1 MDNEKPGY
9 YAILPAN
16 VRYDNDL
23 RANEKILYAEITA
36 LSSKYG
42 ECWAS
47 NNYFARLYG
56 VTPQAISLW
65 VNRLKE
71 RGYITVEYI
80 RKDKLIQRR
89 IIKLVG
95 VSINVDRVSTN
106 VVGGYQQM
114 FKGNNINNNNIKRI
128 IPSNN
133 FSQKDLDNLYEN

>member
-16 VRYDNDL
+16 VRYDNNL
-23 RANEKILYAEITA
+23 RASEKILYAEITA

-47 NNYFARLYG
+47 NNYFARLYD

-71 RGYITVEYI
+71 RGYITIEYI

-89 IIKLVG
+89 IIKLMG

>member
-1 MDNEKPGY
+1 MEEKPNY

-16 VRYDNDL
+16 VRYDNNL

-71 RGYITVEYI
+71 RGYITIEYI

>member
-47 NNYFARLYG
+47 NNYFARLYD

-71 RGYITVEYI
+71 RGYITVDYI

-133 FSQKDLDNLYEN
+133 FSQDDLDNLYEN

>member
-47 NNYFARLYG
+47 NNYFARLYD

>member
-1 MDNEKPGY
+1 MEEKPNY

-16 VRYDNDL
+16 IRYDNNL

-47 NNYFARLYG
+47 NNYFARLYD